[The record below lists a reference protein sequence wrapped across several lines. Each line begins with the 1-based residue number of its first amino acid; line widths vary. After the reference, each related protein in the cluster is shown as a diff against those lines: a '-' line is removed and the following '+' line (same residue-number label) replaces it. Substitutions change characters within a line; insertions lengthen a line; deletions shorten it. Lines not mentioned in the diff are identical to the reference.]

1 MGLRRDKG
9 KALIAETGGDDGA
22 ALGHQAVQR
31 VPRKLADELHLG
43 QILCFGP
50 VGQRTVPGHK
60 QQRCVP
66 AQNAPCLNDGAQTL

>member
-43 QILCFGP
+43 QMLRFGP

-60 QQRCVP
+60 QQRCVL